1 MPIFQI
7 EPDFV
12 PLMEKCEEIS
22 IPNVDKVM
30 HISQV
35 TPKTIWFNNNKHVMK
50 IDHSGTILDKFTIY
64 DIWGSASHTVDTN
77 GDVLLSNSGEIK
89 WRERNTVYSTTY
101 TFKHLFFTNKWRHF
115 A

>member
-50 IDHSGTILDKFTIY
+50 IDHSDTILDKFTIY

-77 GDVLLSNSGEIK
+77 GDVLLVKKNKVSRLLSN
-89 WRERNTVYSTTY
+89 RNMY
-101 TFKHLFFTNKWRHF
+101 
-115 A
+115 